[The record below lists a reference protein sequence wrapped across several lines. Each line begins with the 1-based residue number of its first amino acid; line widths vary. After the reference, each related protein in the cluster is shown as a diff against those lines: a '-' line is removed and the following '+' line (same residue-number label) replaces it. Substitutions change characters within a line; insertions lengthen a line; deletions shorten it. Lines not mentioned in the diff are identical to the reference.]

1 MLCCLTIHLLSRAS
15 GLLIYLVAMNPI
27 ICYHSLVTIDLLR
40 DICIKTQIIKQDF
53 LQDKMMAKAKLVNS
67 PFVYKVHFNDNLST
81 WNENHFSLRLVNCLM
96 KYPVVPGTVAEYTAR
111 EGQLFDQ
118 LEDAKYFIFHGSPD
132 IILRRVGVDKNVV
145 VVNEGQE
152 EDGDDQLEEQDEQ
165 DLDGNR
171 DQMAAVLKHF

>member
-1 MLCCLTIHLLSRAS
+1 MLSYDSFVVKGKWAFDIPCCHESNYLLPFFGNNRFIE
-15 GLLIYLVAMNPI
+15 GYLHKNPD
-27 ICYHSLVTIDLLR
+27 CV
-40 DICIKTQIIKQDF
+40 IKQDF